1 MEAKE
6 LRIGNYVSYATQETL
21 ILDIN
26 RTHAE
31 LGYYMDS
38 IGFERK
44 YHEFRP
50 IPLTEEWLL
59 KFGFVFDSYGEYC
72 KGAYSLDNE
81 YTDKGVY
88 NFVIHKETCLDIE
101 IKYLHQLQNLY
112 FALTNEEL
120 TIQ

>member
-21 ILDIN
+21 ILDIT

-38 IGFERK
+38 VGFERK

-50 IPLTEEWLL
+50 IPLTEEWALRLGANNTFYNNYLDFEYFEIYESNGIWYVEKEGVILCEL
-59 KFGFVFDSYGEYC
+59 KYV
-72 KGAYSLDNE
+72 
-81 YTDKGVY
+81 
-88 NFVIHKETCLDIE
+88 
-101 IKYLHQLQNLY
+101 HQLQNLY
-112 FALTNEEL
+112 FALTGKEL
-120 TIQ
+120 TI